1 MDEDGKKYIV
11 YHTRFDN
18 GQEYH
23 EPRVHQYFLNRDGW
37 PCMLPYA
44 TDGET
49 IAEDGYDI
57 SEVAGTYYVID
68 QGTAIN
74 AEIAEPVKL
83 VLMENGKVYGENMEG
98 TWGMEEGT
106 CYMTVTYGDKEYN
119 GVFCQMKDEAGTD
132 VMTFSAVG
140 ANESVWGVKYFK

>member
-1 MDEDGKKYIV
+1 MKMEKKYIV

-23 EPRVHQYFLNRDGW
+23 EPRVHQYFLNQDGW

-49 IAEDGYDI
+49 IAESGYGI

-68 QGTAIN
+68 QEPQLVPGLHMAPAI
-74 AEIAEPVKL
+74 
-83 VLMENGKVYGENMEG
+83 
-98 TWGMEEGT
+98 
-106 CYMTVTYGDKEYN
+106 
-119 GVFCQMKDEAGTD
+119 
-132 VMTFSAVG
+132 
-140 ANESVWGVKYFK
+140 